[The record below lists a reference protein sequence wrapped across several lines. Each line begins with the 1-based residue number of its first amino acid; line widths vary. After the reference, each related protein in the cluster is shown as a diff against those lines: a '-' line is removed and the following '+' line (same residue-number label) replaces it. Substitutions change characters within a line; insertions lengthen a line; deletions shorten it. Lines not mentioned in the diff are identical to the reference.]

1 MYKKLSD
8 IDFSHFV
15 GQKVIE
21 VKSEAGW
28 PLGVFF
34 EKGVLIIECPWRLR
48 DMNQIIMG
56 YSDCKQWSR
65 FVLCESLEKQIK
77 GKKIVSVQH
86 YENTSDFVLELEEGL
101 FLELFH
107 DSSMFEG
114 WKLQGEQGLLVI
126 SLPGGSY
133 EEF

>member
-8 IDFSHFV
+8 IDFSHFI
-15 GQKVIE
+15 GQRVTE
-21 VKSEAGW
+21 VKSEAGLL
-28 PLGVFF
+28 LGVFF

-48 DMNQIIMG
+48 DMQQIIKG

-65 FVLCESLEKQIK
+65 LLLRESLEKQIK
-77 GKKIVSVQH
+77 GKRIVSIQH
-86 YENTSDFVLELEEGL
+86 YENTSDFVLELEEDL

-107 DSSMFEG
+107 DSNMFEG
-114 WKLQGEQGLLVI
+114 WQLQGEQGLHVV